1 MNNTLHAVIMA
12 GGRGARFWPR
22 SREKMPKHLLDIIS
36 EETILRETLNRIS
49 PIISPDNVLIVTG
62 LNHAE
67 EVRKQAPEIP
77 PENIIIEP
85 MGKNTAPCIGL
96 AALHIKKKS
105 ADGLMMVLPADHF
118 IADEKEFRRI
128 LAIAG
133 EAARRDE
140 YIITVGI
147 KPTWPATGYGYL
159 ELGEKEFTIKNE
171 DVHHVLSVHE
181 KPGATE
187 AENLLRHGG
196 FFWNSGIFVGK
207 VSTFLKAIARWL
219 PDLYSA
225 LASAEAALRTKR
237 EGAALKR
244 VYASV
249 TPVSFDYGVL
259 EKAGNILLV
268 KGDFGWSDVGSWDAL
283 WDILPKDEMGNAV
296 AGDSIFLGRDAR
308 NCLIH
313 SPRKLV
319 ALAGVKDLIVVDT
332 KDALLICKRGASE
345 EVRHIVDLL
354 EEKKFK
360 DYL

>member
-1 MNNTLHAVIMA
+1 MHAVIMA
-12 GGRGARFWPR
+12 GGRGTRFWPR

-36 EETILRETLNRIS
+36 EETILRETLKRIS
-49 PIISPDNVLIVTG
+49 PILSPDNVLIVTG
-62 LNHAE
+62 LNHAG
-67 EVRKQAPEIP
+67 EVRRQAPEIP
-77 PENIIIEP
+77 QENIIIEP

-96 AALHIKKKS
+96 AALHVKKKN

-118 IADEKEFRRI
+118 IADEIEFRRI
-128 LAIAG
+128 LAIAC
-133 EAARRDE
+133 EAAKRDE
-140 YIITVGI
+140 CIVTIGI
-147 KPTWPATGYGYL
+147 KPIWPATGYGYL

-171 DVHHVLSVHE
+171 DVHHVLSVRE
-181 KPGATE
+181 KPGAIE

-207 VSTFLKAIARWL
+207 VSIFLEAIARWL

-225 LASAEAALRTKR
+225 LASAEAALRTEH

-244 VYASV
+244 AYASV

-283 WDILPKDEMGNAV
+283 WDILPKDEEGNV
-296 AGDSIFLGRDAR
+296 ASGGGVFLSRNAR
-308 NCLIH
+308 NSLVH
-313 SPRKLV
+313 SPRKLT
-319 ALAGVKDLIVVDT
+319 ALVGVEDLIVVDT

-354 EEKKFK
+354 KEKKFK